1 MNYTHLTENERYM
14 MSALRKQGISVV
26 NIAKELGRHKST
38 IYREFK
44 RNSRYNAYRPHPSYQ
59 PARAQQR
66 ARNRLSRSRR
76 NKRYTKHDF
85 KIIDALIMLDWSPDQ
100 IVGFCRLHGYPVM
113 SHELIYQHIWTDKA
127 NGGMLWKHLR
137 QSPKQRRKRYNA
149 KDSRG
154 RIAAKRHIT
163 ERPKQAE
170 LRLEPGHWEIDT
182 VIGRGTKHCIV
193 TLVDRMTGYTYIGQ
207 LDDRTTASLNAR
219 MTEIVTRSN
228 LPFRTI
234 TADNGTEFNQY
245 QEIEN
250 KHKCLFYFA
259 TPYHSW
265 ERGTNENTNGLIRQY
280 LPKKTSMAHVT
291 QRLCSQIAYKLNNR
305 PRQRLGY
312 KTPTEYIYDQLL

>member
-1 MNYTHLTENERYM
+1 
-14 MSALRKQGISVV
+14 
-26 NIAKELGRHKST
+26 
-38 IYREFK
+38 
-44 RNSRYNAYRPHPSYQ
+44 
-59 PARAQQR
+59 
-66 ARNRLSRSRR
+66 
-76 NKRYTKHDF
+76 
-85 KIIDALIMLDWSPDQ
+85 
-100 IVGFCRLHGYPVM
+100 
-113 SHELIYQHIWTDKA
+113 
-127 NGGMLWKHLR
+127 
-137 QSPKQRRKRYNA
+137 
-149 KDSRG
+149 
-154 RIAAKRHIT
+154 
-163 ERPKQAE
+163 RPKQAE

-207 LDDRTTASLNAR
+207 LDDRTTVSLNAR

-312 KTPTEYIYDQLL
+312 KTPTEYIYEQLL